1 MKAVITGGAGFIG
14 KKLAAALLDQG
25 HGVTAI
31 DPLTPQI
38 HGMLP
43 SLDLPSGLNLVR
55 ADIRDTAILD
65 DHLED
70 ADVIYHLAAET
81 GTGQSMY
88 KMAQYVS
95 VNDLGTAQMLEALAR
110 CTSRP
115 RRIVLAS
122 SRSVYG
128 EGAYRTSD
136 GTLVQPDPRT
146 PANLAKSQWEPHDET
161 GTPLTPVATPEDLPY
176 HPGSVYAA
184 TKAAQELLL
193 QSASLGVNAKTCIFR
208 FQNVYGE
215 GQSLQNPYTG
225 IISIFFNRARQGLAI
240 PLYEDGLPTR
250 DFVHVDDIVA
260 GLVAAHEADIEH
272 GAAINLGAGAP
283 TTISDLAALLSEVAE
298 FDVPIRVTG
307 QYRVGDIRHNWAD
320 LTRARS
326 LIGFE
331 PKVSLREGL
340 QRFADWAQGQ
350 PVYEDRSVQAAAELR
365 TKGLSN

>member
-14 KKLAAALLDQG
+14 QKLAATLLEQG
-25 HGVTAI
+25 YGVTAI

-43 SLDLPSGLNLVR
+43 SLELPAGLDFVR
-55 ADIRDTAILD
+55 VDIRDTETLVE
-65 DHLED
+65 HLED

-88 KMAQYVS
+88 KIAQYVS
-95 VNDLGTAQMLEALAR
+95 VNDLGTAQLLEALTR
-110 CTSRP
+110 CKSRP
-115 RRIVLAS
+115 RRIILAS

-128 EGAYRTSD
+128 EGAYQNDKGS
-136 GTLVQPDPRT
+136 LVQPNPRS
-146 PANLAKSQWEPHDET
+146 PANLANNQWEPLDEN
-161 GTPLTPVATPEDLPY
+161 GNALIPVATPEELPY

-193 QSASLGVNAKTCIFR
+193 RSASLGVNAKTCIFR

-225 IISIFFNRARQGLAI
+225 IISIFFNRARQGLEI

-260 GLVAAHEADIEH
+260 GLVAGHEADVEH
-272 GAAINLGAGAP
+272 GTAINLGAGAP
-283 TTISDLAALLSEVAE
+283 TTVSDLAALLSKVAGV
-298 FDVPIRVTG
+298 DVPIRVTG

-331 PKVSLREGL
+331 PKVNLRDGL
-340 QRFADWAQGQ
+340 QRFADWAKRQ
-350 PVYEDRSVQAAAELR
+350 PVFEDRSAQAAAELR
-365 TKGLSN
+365 AKGLSN